1 MTHNFGEKATE
12 YSVKQKQEIPVW
24 QSDKYKATRKKAEE
38 LIENGKYDLSDSD
51 FWILM
56 NETKSGKMA
65 YTGLIISH
73 NACLKINDKLEAK
86 DRFSPS
92 SVTIDKDGY
101 RGTLVCI
108 YCNDEQ
114 GIFEVGEVSSE
125 NCKNAYPYAMAFKRL
140 YDRVVL
146 KASKIAFDGIYSEVE
161 ADEFREPIIEPPEL
175 KNKLPKMP
183 DKAQEKPETIPEPK
197 AYNPVKLICEMCQKE
212 ITSIVSEKTGEEVS
226 AEEVVAT
233 GLKRKNNPHGWV
245 LCAKCQ
251 KAL

>member
-1 MTHNFGEKATE
+1 MKHNFNEKETE
-12 YSVKQKQEIPVW
+12 YSVKQKKEIPVW

-38 LIENGKYDLSDSD
+38 LIESGKYDLADSD

-73 NACLKINDKLEAK
+73 NACLKINDKLDVK

-101 RGTLVCI
+101 RATLVCI

-114 GIFEVGEVSSE
+114 GIFEVGEVSTE
-125 NCKNAYPYAMAFKRL
+125 NCKNSYPYAMAFKRL

-161 ADEFREPIIEPPEL
+161 ADEFREPLIETTKE
-175 KNKLPKMP
+175 LPKMP
-183 DKAQEKPETIPEPK
+183 DKPLEKPSLIPEAKSYAPDVCLCEKCGNEIK
-197 AYNPVKLICEMCQKE
+197 AVKGTNGKLIGVKELIEIGMSEKVDNPNKLKLCADCQK
-212 ITSIVSEKTGEEVS
+212 KM
-226 AEEVVAT
+226 
-233 GLKRKNNPHGWV
+233 KK
-245 LCAKCQ
+245 
-251 KAL
+251 

>member
-1 MTHNFGEKATE
+1 MTHNFGEKTTE

-38 LIENGKYDLSDSD
+38 LIESGKYDLSDSD

-108 YCNDEQ
+108 YCNNEQ
-114 GIFEVGEVSSE
+114 GIFEVGEVSGE

-161 ADEFREPIIEPPEL
+161 ADEFREPIIELPEL

-183 DKAQEKPETIPEPK
+183 DKTQEKPEAIPEPK
-197 AYNPVKLICEMCQKE
+197 AYNPSAETCIMCGKE
-212 ITSIVSEKTGEEVS
+212 ITAAIGKDGKEYTAQQVLENGMK
-226 AEEVVAT
+226 
-233 GLKRKNNPHGWV
+233 KKNNPHKWK
-245 LCAKCQ
+245 LCADCQ
-251 KAL
+251 ASL